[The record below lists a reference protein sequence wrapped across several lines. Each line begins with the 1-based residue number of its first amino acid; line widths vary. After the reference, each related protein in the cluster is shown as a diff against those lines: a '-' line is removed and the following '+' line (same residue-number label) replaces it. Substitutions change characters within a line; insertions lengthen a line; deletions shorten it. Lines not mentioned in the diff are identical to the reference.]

1 MERRYRYIG
10 MLIGALVLAAGLY
23 YFFSE
28 KNDKESRR
36 IYEIISFAGA
46 AVFAVMCVLLILDI
60 I

>member
-1 MERRYRYIG
+1 MVFKIIG

-36 IYEIISFAGA
+36 IYGIISFAGA

>member
-1 MERRYRYIG
+1 MG
-10 MLIGALVLAAGLY
+10 CCSVLAAGLY

>member
-1 MERRYRYIG
+1 MVFKIIG

-36 IYEIISFAGA
+36 IYGIISFAGA
-46 AVFAVMCVLLILDI
+46 AVFAVMCILLILDI